1 MKGFD
6 KCCLSN
12 AVDGTDDDTLRMA
25 VRRMGMLEVSATKTN
40 ALTVKT
46 ETVTLIGNSRQNLTR
61 FVY

>member
-1 MKGFD
+1 
-6 KCCLSN
+6 
-12 AVDGTDDDTLRMA
+12 VDGTDDDTLRMA